1 MQIRKTNNSFT
12 VSDFKIVFKNN
23 HETYERNEED
33 SGRTYNVGKLK
44 IPSVTTILSATQ
56 SKEKQESLQK
66 WRERL
71 GEKEAARITNQA
83 ATRGTEMHYVLEQYL
98 KGEGYLNLTDKG
110 VLARNMAHTIIEN
123 MDKFSEVWGT
133 EVSVRYKDL
142 YAGTTDVVG
151 VYDNLLSIIDFK
163 QSNKPKRHEWIEDY
177 YLQIGAYS
185 LAYTSS
191 FEKIRQGLI
200 LVCTKDLVF
209 QKFTVNEE
217 MLKTYQDKWLQKVDQ
232 YYKNLS
238 ASSPSV

>member
-66 WRERL
+66 WRERV

-110 VLARNMAHTIIEN
+110 VLARNMAHTIIDN

-209 QKFTVNEE
+209 QKFTVNEK

>member
-12 VSDFKIVFKNN
+12 VSDFKIVFKSN

-66 WRERL
+66 WRERV

>member
-12 VSDFKIVFKNN
+12 VSDFKIVFKHN

-33 SGRTYNVGKLK
+33 SGRTYNVGELK
-44 IPSVTTILSATQ
+44 IPSVTTILSSTQ
-56 SKEKQESLQK
+56 SKEKQESLQR
-66 WRERL
+66 WRDRV
-71 GEKEAARITNQA
+71 GEKEAARITSQA

-98 KGEGYLNLTDKG
+98 KGHGYLNLTDKG

-123 MDKFSEVWGT
+123 MSNFSEVWGT
-133 EVSVRYKDL
+133 EVSVRYKNL
-142 YAGTTDVVG
+142 YAGTTDAVG
-151 VYDNLLSIIDFK
+151 VFDNLLTIIDFK
-163 QSNKPKRHEWIEDY
+163 QSNKPKRHEWIDDY

-185 LAYTSS
+185 LAYTEC
-191 FEKIRQGLI
+191 FEKIKQGLI

-209 QKFTVNEE
+209 QKFSVDEA
-217 MLKTYQDKWLQKVDQ
+217 MLKKYQDKWLQKVDQ

>member
-66 WRERL
+66 WRERV

-110 VLARNMAHTIIEN
+110 VLARNMAHTIIDN

-185 LAYTSS
+185 LAYTNS

-209 QKFTVNEE
+209 QKFTVNEV

>member
-56 SKEKQESLQK
+56 SKEKQKSLQK
-66 WRERL
+66 WRERV

-110 VLARNMAHTIIEN
+110 VLARNMAHTIIDN

-209 QKFTVNEE
+209 QKFTVNEK

>member
-66 WRERL
+66 WRERV

-185 LAYTSS
+185 LAYTNS

>member
-33 SGRTYNVGKLK
+33 SGRTYTVGKLK

-66 WRERL
+66 WRERI

>member
-66 WRERL
+66 WRERV

-110 VLARNMAHTIIEN
+110 VLARNMAHTIIDN

-185 LAYTSS
+185 LAYTNS

>member
-66 WRERL
+66 WRERV

>member
-44 IPSVTTILSATQ
+44 IPSVTSILSATQ

-66 WRERL
+66 WRERV

>member
-66 WRERL
+66 WRERV

-110 VLARNMAHTIIEN
+110 VLAQNMAHTIIEN

>member
-1 MQIRKTNNSFT
+1 
-12 VSDFKIVFKNN
+12 
-23 HETYERNEED
+23 
-33 SGRTYNVGKLK
+33 
-44 IPSVTTILSATQ
+44 
-56 SKEKQESLQK
+56 
-66 WRERL
+66 
-71 GEKEAARITNQA
+71 
-83 ATRGTEMHYVLEQYL
+83 
-98 KGEGYLNLTDKG
+98 
-110 VLARNMAHTIIEN
+110 